1 MPALPGRTNHI
12 RAGVLVGL
20 RLDPEP
26 VCILT
31 LRSRS
36 LRQHGGEICYPGG
49 RPEPGDV
56 DLTQTALREA
66 REELGIT
73 RVELLGR
80 LSSIPVYT
88 SDHRLEPV
96 VGLVEDAVLA
106 PDPAEVAAVYEVS
119 LRSILQR
126 RFIRAVPWQWGDR
139 QWLSPV
145 FDIEGER
152 LYGATAHSFLELLR
166 VIAPLVG
173 IPVPC
178 LQTGGMQWADLLS
191 GSSEALR

>member
-1 MPALPGRTNHI
+1 
-12 RAGVLVGL
+12 
-20 RLDPEP
+20 
-26 VCILT
+26 
-31 LRSRS
+31 
-36 LRQHGGEICYPGG
+36 
-49 RPEPGDV
+49 V

-96 VGLVEDAVLA
+96 VGLVEDAVLD